1 MARYSSE
8 KYYELPVLT
17 SREDLPLTNNLIG
30 DRYIVND
37 DIYLWNGNFWV
48 ETNLLDAPDSLLV
61 QTYNL
66 IADDKTVNEGDTIVI
81 NLQTANIESNTTVG
95 WSITG
100 SVTSADIGNVP
111 LTGTFTIIN
120 NSAQVQFNVTEDSST
135 DGVKVLILSLD
146 NDQDSI
152 LITIADTSTTPVP
165 TYTLIPSATTV
176 DEGDTF
182 SIQLTTQNVSQGT
195 VIPYTITGIQLADL
209 EAPGEESLTGSF
221 TIDAVGSSTKQFNIV
236 EDASVGE
243 GSETFT
249 ISLNNGLATAEVAIN
264 DSSATIPSGS
274 VAFSTPGTF
283 DWTVPAG
290 VTSICGVA
298 IGGGGG
304 GMCSRGTSS
313 GSQVTAS
320 GGGGGGLGYF
330 NALSVTPGDT
340 VEITVGA
347 GGAGGSTQPQV
358 SRRANGQNGSGSLIR
373 YNGVTYAAG
382 YGAAGGNT
390 QPEIRGGIY
399 LGGSGSVLGGGGN
412 GGWGYTTSNG
422 WDGGAGGGAG
432 GYSGKGGNGGPNLGS
447 NGQGGG
453 GGGGSSDD
461 YQYAGGFSQ
470 NGGRGGSTGTLGQGA
485 SGQGGVFD
493 YNLNYGTPEN
503 GGAGSVVSGA
513 TYGGG
518 GAGGAM
524 YAYYTGG
531 TRTASS
537 GTNGAV
543 RIVWGP
549 NKSFPN
555 NIV

>member
-1 MARYSSE
+1 MTRYSAE
-8 KYYELPVLT
+8 KYFELPVLT
-17 SREDLPLTNNLIG
+17 SRENLPLINNLIG

-66 IADDKTVNEGDTIVI
+66 TADNKTVDEGDTIVI
-81 NLQTANIESNTTVG
+81 NLQTTNIESNTTIG

-111 LTGTFTIIN
+111 LTGIFTIIN

-135 DGVKVLILSLD
+135 DGDKVLILSLD

-165 TYTLIPSATTV
+165 TYTLIPSVTTV
-176 DEGDTF
+176 NEGNSFTV
-182 SIQLTTQNVSQGT
+182 QLATQNVSQGT
-195 VIPYTITGIQLADL
+195 VLPYTITGIQSEDL

-236 EDASVGE
+236 EDASIGE
-243 GSETFT
+243 GNETFT
-249 ISLNNGLATAEVAIN
+249 ISLNNGLATSAVAIN
-264 DSSATIPSGS
+264 DSSATVPSGS
-274 VAFSTPGTF
+274 AAFSSPGTF
-283 DWTVPAG
+283 SWTVPEG

-304 GMCSRGTSS
+304 GMCSRGTIS
-313 GSQVTAS
+313 GTQVTAA
-320 GGGGGGLGYF
+320 GGAGGGLGYF

-340 VEITVGA
+340 VEIVVGA
-347 GGAGGSTQPQV
+347 GGSGGARDAQQSGRT
-358 SRRANGQNGSGSLIR
+358 NGQNGSNSLIR
-373 YNGVTYAAG
+373 YNSVTYAQG
-382 YGAAGGNT
+382 NGGN
-390 QPEIRGGIY
+390 GGKTSTVNGGTYI
-399 LGGSGSVLGGGGN
+399 GGSGTVSGGGGN
-412 GGWGYTTSNG
+412 GGNGYGTSGG

-432 GYSGKGGNGGPNLGS
+432 GYSGNGGSGGPNIGS
-447 NGQGGG
+447 NGSGGG
-453 GGGGSSDD
+453 GGGASSDD

-470 NGGRGGSTGTLGQGA
+470 TGGSGGSTGTLGEGT
-485 SGQGGVFD
+485 SGTRGVYD
-493 YNLNYGTPEN
+493 YNLNYGTPQN
-503 GGAGSVVSGA
+503 GGAGSVKTSA

-518 GAGGAM
+518 GAGGTM
-524 YAYYTGG
+524 YAYYTAG
-531 TRTASS
+531 TRSAGGGS
-537 GTNGAV
+537 NGAV
-543 RIVWGP
+543 RIVWGA
-549 NKSFPN
+549 NKSFPD